1 MRGKFAM
8 LLNPEVALRFT
19 VAKQNAMIVVCT
31 RGNSEKKSC
40 ASTSQTYKL
49 FLVLSSRGEGLG

>member
-1 MRGKFAM
+1 MRVKFAM

-31 RGNSEKKSC
+31 WGRKRVVPPLAKPTNSFW
-40 ASTSQTYKL
+40 L
-49 FLVLSSRGEGLG
+49 FLHVGKV

>member
-1 MRGKFAM
+1 MRVKFAM

-31 RGNSEKKSC
+31 WALQRKRVVPPLAKPTNSFW
-40 ASTSQTYKL
+40 L
-49 FLVLSSRGEGLG
+49 FLHVGKV